1 MKGFSLK
8 SEEIQELRAAHKEA
22 LNRKPVCSAAEYG
35 AIKGNDGM
43 VNDRRN
49 DVNPDIS
56 YSLVARARLN
66 FRFRGF

>member
-35 AIKGNDGM
+35 KIIVLFYQNICTRYGHCPNVMRIIRMENNDP
-43 VNDRRN
+43 
-49 DVNPDIS
+49 PDLQI
-56 YSLVARARLN
+56 
-66 FRFRGF
+66 